1 LLRGGAYIKLLGKLK
16 PFGSFGGILGRTNN
30 PITNVK
36 EKCIMPA
43 NLGQAELVYPQ
54 NTPITA
60 PTNEQINLFAMSVI
74 SNSVFK
80 EAMFGDKYFPNEQ
93 LENVFFCMDQD
104 GKLKHAWGIGKKSS
118 QYYEAYA
125 NNRLFIRDSNSM
137 LRQVQCD
144 GESYNV
150 SKPFKDLRALPM
162 GYPGVLKHI
171 LNFFFGAFAEE
182 FDEYNKLKA
191 IDNKQTRDY
200 CDVAR
205 GLEPRSGIAVTDD
218 PRPEPAPE
226 PVKNVVLE
234 DEEPEIPENETLEQF
249 EERLN
254 RYSEY
259 SKSTINLVTQ
269 KSFTMENYIDRIT
282 NRARMMAAR
291 ELVDEIEDDPERRT
305 EILTQ
310 AKETFDNMIREIKTF
325 APKTVDPRDVELIQ
339 VRKAMGRND
348 NGEVMGLKLDFI
360 GTTLLEN
367 YRSYVAAGR
376 TDAFKQRK
384 FFNPLEHTE
393 LINNGQFTKKYCGAL
408 GVSKEIQ
415 DRMND
420 QIQREYL
427 ASPEYQAEQREME
440 RRKKARLA
448 EEEKKRKTRER
459 LEKGLLEEI
468 DPKDMDLEEFKE
480 FLGAVYGKGGN
491 TNIATVMTKKD
502 STPEMYYKAVV
513 AMMGSQVARSMV
525 AELSKDPASLEKQK
539 ALYTP
544 LMADLLTYVKNTINK
559 ETVDRFYASAGSPA
573 EEDQKYMI
581 TTAKNLAKNGLNDYL
596 DLTNKQNAEKE
607 KVQQEQPSNQAE
619 LTQSEPQKQ
628 GGGMQMG

>member
-1 LLRGGAYIKLLGKLK
+1 
-16 PFGSFGGILGRTNN
+16 
-30 PITNVK
+30 
-36 EKCIMPA
+36 
-43 NLGQAELVYPQ
+43 
-54 NTPITA
+54 
-60 PTNEQINLFAMSVI
+60 
-74 SNSVFK
+74 
-80 EAMFGDKYFPNEQ
+80 
-93 LENVFFCMDQD
+93 
-104 GKLKHAWGIGKKSS
+104 
-118 QYYEAYA
+118 
-125 NNRLFIRDSNSM
+125 
-137 LRQVQCD
+137 
-144 GESYNV
+144 
-150 SKPFKDLRALPM
+150 M

-182 FDEYNKLKA
+182 FDEYNIRKA

-360 GTTLLEN
+360 GATLLEN

-384 FFNPLEHTE
+384 FFNPLAHTE
-393 LINNGQFTKKYCGAL
+393 LINNGQFTKKYCAPL
-408 GVSKEIQ
+408 GVSKELQ
-415 DRMND
+415 EQLND
-420 QIQREYL
+420 QIQQEYL

-491 TNIATVMTKKD
+491 TNIATVMAKKD

-607 KVQQEQPSNQAE
+607 NVQQEQPSNQAE